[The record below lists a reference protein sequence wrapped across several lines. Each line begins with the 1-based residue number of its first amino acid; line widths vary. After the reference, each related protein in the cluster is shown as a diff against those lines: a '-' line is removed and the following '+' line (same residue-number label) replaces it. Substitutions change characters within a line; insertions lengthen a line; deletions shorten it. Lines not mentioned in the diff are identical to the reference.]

1 MKLRFTAGMVAGLLS
16 LGLVATTAHAAG
28 PADVTV
34 RVEGATQTLAS
45 GPVRTT
51 TKPVVKDGNASHSC
65 TGTSAAGALEA
76 ATAGD
81 WTATWFDGLGYS
93 VDSVKGESHTFATD
107 EYWTLWINGA
117 ASSVG
122 LCDAELQQGDD
133 VLIYP
138 QCGSCTTGRGPL
150 DISIPTA
157 VRAGR
162 PFVVSVVEHTV
173 TTDASFNTT
182 YGKRPSAGA
191 TVSVGAQTL
200 TTDAAGHAT
209 ATISTPQPIRASK
222 PGYVRSQTLTPC
234 VTTGPDGTCGTKD
247 RRSPRATIKIRDG
260 RRFAHGHPR
269 LLRGTVASDPSG
281 LGSVQLRLKRRV
293 GHRCSVYDGS
303 AERFRRTRCG
313 RNAKYFTIGDRETW
327 SYLLPARLKR
337 GRYTFDVV
345 ATDKAGNKGS
355 LRRGTS
361 RVVFFVR

>member
-1 MKLRFTAGMVAGLLS
+1 MKLRPIAGMVAGLLS
-16 LGLVATTAHAAG
+16 LGLVAASAHAAG

-34 RVEGATQTLAS
+34 RVEGAARTLAG

-51 TKPVVKDGNASHSC
+51 TKPVVKDGNASHAC
-65 TGTSAAGALEA
+65 TGTSAAGALET
-76 ATAGD
+76 ATGGD

-107 EYWTLWINGA
+107 EYWTLWINDA

-133 VLIYP
+133 VLIFP
-138 QCGSCTTGRGPL
+138 QCGSCRTGRGPL
-150 DISIPTA
+150 DLSIPSA

-162 PFVVSVVEHTV
+162 PFTVGVVEHTV

-191 TVSVGAQTL
+191 TVTVGGTSY

-209 ATISTPQPIRASK
+209 VTLARPEPIQASK
-222 PGYVRSQTLTPC
+222 PGYVRTEVLTPC
-234 VTTGPDGTCGTKD
+234 LTQGPDGTCGTRDK
-247 RRSPRATIKIRDG
+247 RSPRAVIRIRDG
-260 RRFAHGHPR
+260 RRFAPGHPR

-281 LGSVQLRLKRRV
+281 LSSVQLRLKRRV
-293 GHRCSVYDGS
+293 GHHCSVYDGS
-303 AERFRRTRCG
+303 AERFRRSRCG
-313 RNAKYFTIGDRETW
+313 HNAKYFTVGDREAW